1 MSERTWMLFTRVV
14 TIIIVAVIALV
25 LFGPWLLFQG
35 TVFAKKLDGSLRMYA
50 ELKQGA
56 SHLQFTYDG
65 LAVVLIGSYSNVD
78 VRSVRNG
85 KIIHRFE
92 QPGAT
97 IYDIAV
103 HPEKPLVAIGERNGL
118 VWLWDYESNVIV
130 NTFTI
135 PTAIVSS
142 VAISPDGTYLA
153 AGAWFEDGNGTIQ
166 VWRIEDSALVL
177 QLNRKGRALVEFTH
191 DSKHVISTHPFEIW
205 NIEDGSSVKPL
216 TMGFESWHIAVS
228 NNAPYMIASNYDAKD
243 IFLWDQQ
250 DNRLAKFASR
260 LNYNCGIAISD
271 DGRFVASAPCLPATR
286 EHSTYHYHYTDQS
299 IRIWNRADGRLLQE
313 IKLLAE
319 RDVYYLA
326 FSPDASMIA
335 AGSRLSMSVW
345 RVSPDTAAP

>member
-1 MSERTWMLFTRVV
+1 MSERTWQLFTRVV
-14 TIIIVAVIALV
+14 AIVIATVIALV
-25 LFGPWLLFQG
+25 LFGPWLLFKG
-35 TVFAKKLDGSLRMYA
+35 SIFAKKLDGSLLTYV
-50 ELKQGA
+50 ETKQGA
-56 SHLQFTYDG
+56 SALQFTYDG

-78 VRSVRNG
+78 VRSVSNS

-92 QPGAT
+92 QTGAT

-103 HPEKPLVAIGERNGL
+103 HPEKPLVAIGERNGR
-118 VWLWDYESNVIV
+118 VWLWDYEANTIV

-135 PTAIVSS
+135 PTAIVST

-153 AGAWFEDGNGTIQ
+153 AGALLEDGNGTIQ

-177 QLNRKGRALVEFTH
+177 QINRKGRVLVEFAH
-191 DSKHVISTHPFEIW
+191 DSKHVISTPPFEIW
-205 NIEDGSSVKPL
+205 NIKDGSSVKPL
-216 TMGFESWHIAVS
+216 TLGESWHIAVS

-260 LNYNCGIAISD
+260 PNYNCGIAISD
-271 DGRFVASAPCLPATR
+271 DGQFVASAPCFPMTK
-286 EHSTYHYHYTDQS
+286 EHSSETYHYSDQS

-319 RDVYYLA
+319 RDVYSLV

-345 RVSPDTAAP
+345 RVEPDTAAP